1 VTDQR
6 QSGGEGR
13 LSALGARRSATAP
26 PAAESREPTAGSRP
40 SRAPALREKA
50 ASLLQRQGAV
60 VALVAVCVFGTMRY
74 APFATPENLLNV
86 LRQNSMLGMV
96 ALGMTLVILT
106 EGIDLSLGAVLGLCG
121 VVMALALASHG
132 SLPIAIGAAVLVGVI
147 AGCCNGALVAYAGMP
162 PFIVTLGV
170 YGIAQSLAMVLTQGN
185 SVTGLPPAVR
195 WFNEGSALGLPV
207 PILAMAAVFA
217 LTWVLLYRTRF
228 GRYVFAIGG
237 NRRALEL
244 TGVRVRAWLVA
255 VYAFAGLLA
264 ALASFIMTARMNAA
278 HPTIAIG
285 LEFDAIAAVILGG
298 TSFEKGNGGIWGTL
312 VGALAVAVL
321 RNGLNLIGLGTEWQ
335 VAVVGLVIVSAVAVD
350 ALRGR
355 A

>member
-1 VTDQR
+1 MTAAARV
-6 QSGGEGR
+6 
-13 LSALGARRSATAP
+13 ARRP
-26 PAAESREPTAGSRP
+26 FEVLPELPGAAYLLALLAAGFAFSSPEFLSGRNLGNVGLQ
-40 SRAPALREKA
+40 AAALIIV
-50 ASLLQRQGAV
+50 S
-60 VALVAVCVFGTMRY
+60 
-74 APFATPENLLNV
+74 
-86 LRQNSMLGMV
+86 
-96 ALGMTLVILT
+96 LGMTLVILT

-121 VVMALALASHG
+121 VVMGLLLVTHG
-132 SLPIAIGAAVLVGVI
+132 VSLPVALGAALLIGVV
-147 AGCCNGALVAYAGMP
+147 AGMCNGALVAYAGMP

-170 YGIAQSLAMVLTQGN
+170 YGIALSLAMVLTEGN
-185 SVTGLPPAVR
+185 SVTGLPQAVR
-195 WFNEGSALGLPV
+195 WFNEGRWLGVPV
-207 PILAMAAVFA
+207 PILAMLAVFA

-244 TGVRVRAWLVA
+244 AGVPVRAWLVA
-255 VYAFAGLLA
+255 VYAYAGLLA

-298 TSFEKGNGGIWGTL
+298 TSFDKGHGGIWGTL

-321 RNGLNLIGLGTEWQ
+321 RNGLNLIGLSTEWQ
-335 VAVVGLVIVSAVAVD
+335 VAAVGLVIVSAVALD
-350 ALRGR
+350 ALRQR

>member
-1 VTDQR
+1 MTAAARVARRPFEALPDLPGAAYLLALLAAGFAL
-6 QSGGEGR
+6 SSPEF
-13 LSALGARRSATAP
+13 LSARNLGNVGLQ
-26 PAAESREPTAGSRP
+26 AA
-40 SRAPALREKA
+40 ALII
-50 ASLLQRQGAV
+50 
-60 VALVAVCVFGTMRY
+60 
-74 APFATPENLLNV
+74 
-86 LRQNSMLGMV
+86 V

-121 VVMALALASHG
+121 VVMSLLLVSYGA
-132 SLPIAIGAAVLVGVI
+132 SLPVALGAALLIGVV
-147 AGCCNGALVAYAGMP
+147 AGMCNGALVAYAGMP

-170 YGIAQSLAMVLTQGN
+170 YGIAQSLAMVLTEGN
-185 SVTGLPPAVR
+185 SVTGLPQAVR
-195 WFNEGSALGLPV
+195 WFNEGRWLGVPV
-207 PILAMAAVFA
+207 PIVAMLAVFA

-244 TGVRVRAWLVA
+244 AGVPARAWLVA
-255 VYAFAGLLA
+255 VYAYAGLLA
-264 ALASFIMTARMNAA
+264 AFASFIMTARMNAA

-298 TSFEKGNGGIWGTL
+298 TSFDKGYGGIWGTL

-321 RNGLNLIGLGTEWQ
+321 RNGLNLIGLSTEWQ
-335 VAVVGLVIVSAVAVD
+335 VAAVGLVIVCAVALD
-350 ALRGR
+350 ALREH